1 MFYKSRK
8 LNIIRNRVMTI
19 IKIVIATVFDI
30 IKLIFLPLRAAS
42 YVGKRIFYS
51 VTRRRRVK
59 YTSINLRRKTD
70 IDSHYERMANK
81 YPSKRDINEY
91 YLSIEDFSRQLADI
105 KNSIADI
112 KLFTGMSTFQPTKE
126 QIEAEMRHLAG
137 VDNDDPDFEVV
148 K

>member
-30 IKLIFLPLRAAS
+30 IKLIFLPLKAAS

-51 VTRRRRVK
+51 LTRRRRVK

-81 YPSKRDINEY
+81 YPSKRDINEC
-91 YLSIEDFSRQLADI
+91 YLSIEDIWKKLADI
-105 KNSIADI
+105 KNDIVDI
-112 KLFTGMSTFQPTKE
+112 KLFTGMSTFQPTEE

-137 VDNDDPDFEVV
+137 VDNDDSDFEVV

>member
-30 IKLIFLPLRAAS
+30 IKLIFLPLKAAS

-59 YTSINLRRKTD
+59 YTTINLRRRGD
-70 IDSHYERMANK
+70 RPNK
-81 YPSKRDINEY
+81 IHPNTRVSKRDINEY
-91 YLSIEDFSRQLADI
+91 YLSIEEFSRELGNI

-137 VDNDDPDFEVV
+137 VDNDDSDFEVV
-148 K
+148 KW